1 LGWARA
7 PWFVLP
13 LPEIGELMTRVVT
26 PVALPIGREIEYG
39 RFTKTSVRSTVRG
52 TASGSHIN
60 MARMA

>member
-13 LPEIGELMTRVVT
+13 LLEIGELMTRVVT
-26 PVALPIGREIEYG
+26 PVTLPIGSEIEYG

-60 MARMA
+60 MARVA